1 MEFPG
6 LLSVLLYEDCYS
18 QAVAAEQRLRAL
30 ATANGTNAALQL
42 YLNYIAKTK
51 QSPSPE
57 HLKSLANSTPKCG
70 EELITDDLQ
79 QATDFKAAYPAGS
92 FQLALEEAWEEANNN
107 YVGNGYAIANAIRS
121 NAIPQELGTRKY
133 EKRMRE
139 LFGDD
144 EAKWDRVAFSQIWLN
159 EYLAANPFVKREA
172 EELDPDNEHEYAVA
186 TGVTGEDSE
195 TTGFMVI
202 NATDIEPEQLTWL
215 WPERIPQGTICWFTG
230 KPKTGKSLAILDL
243 IARITTGKDWPDGE
257 KNILPPQDVM
267 LCISEDI
274 LSKTVIPRLMAAGAD
289 LSHVKFHH
297 RMKLPEG
304 SRHLQ
309 LSTDSRLLKKALDA
323 MPTVSLLILDPLES
337 FSGDVNINS
346 NQEIRPITNALT
358 EICAK
363 TGVTLIGIIHDN
375 KRSDVSAIQKIP
387 GGSAVSAVARAAF
400 GFSRDPENRN
410 EYFMSLVA
418 GSLSKK
424 ETGLKYT
431 IGEKVVDGFKAPF
444 IVWGE
449 EHDNT
454 ADDLLNAERDKG
466 PGKDG
471 AKLIGLAK
479 DFLPVA
485 LKDGPRRAPEL
496 ITEAEALGISVGA
509 LYRAKEQCK
518 NIMIVKR
525 GESFAEQGRLSWW
538 MLAKEEPVMGE
549 NVI

>member
-1 MEFPG
+1 MEFPE

-18 QAVAAEQRLRAL
+18 QAVAEEPRLRAL
-30 ATANGTNAALQL
+30 ATANGTNAALQI
-42 YLNYIAKTK
+42 YLNYINKTG
-51 QSPSPE
+51 QSPNPE

-70 EELITDDLQ
+70 EEQIADDLQ
-79 QATDFKAAYPAGS
+79 QAADFKTAYPSGS
-92 FQLALEEAWEEANNN
+92 FQLALEEAWTEANSK
-107 YVGNGYAIANAIRS
+107 YVSHGYAVANAIANI
-121 NAIPQELGTRKY
+121 AIPQELGTRKY

-144 EAKWDRVAFSQIWLN
+144 ESKWDRTAFSQIWLN
-159 EYLAANPFVKREA
+159 EYLAANPFVKREV
-172 EELDPDNEHEYAVA
+172 EELDPANEHEYAVA
-186 TGVTGEDSE
+186 TGVTGQDSE

-202 NATDIEPEQLTWL
+202 NATDIKPEQLTWL
-215 WPERIPQGTICWFTG
+215 WPGRIPQGTVCWFTG

-289 LSHVKFHH
+289 LSHVKFHD

-304 SRHLQ
+304 SRNLQ
-309 LSTDSRLLKKALDA
+309 LSADARLLKKALDA

-346 NQEIRPITNALT
+346 NQEIRPITNAIT

-431 IGEKVVDGFKAPF
+431 IGEKVVDGFKAPL

-454 ADDLLNAERDKG
+454 ADDLLNAERDKS
-466 PGKDG
+466 PSKDG

-496 ITEAEALGISVGA
+496 IAEAETLGISVGA
-509 LYRAKEQCK
+509 LYRAKEQSK

-538 MLAKEEPVMGE
+538 MLAKEEPVMEE